1 MTITWTLRHKLA
13 VEYHIFAA
21 PQLQEAI
28 RVKVGITIPLREL
41 ERLLGDAPPAYAR
54 VRTLQAICNT
64 LGCAFS
70 DFCSVTPDGTAP
82 PHGSA

>member
-13 VEYHIFAA
+13 VEHHIFAA

-28 RVKVGITIPLREL
+28 RARVGITIPLREL
-41 ERLLGDAPPAYAR
+41 ERLMGNTPPAYAR

-64 LGCAFS
+64 LGCALS
-70 DFCSVTPDGTAP
+70 DFCSVTPDPTSP
-82 PHGSA
+82 PPDSA